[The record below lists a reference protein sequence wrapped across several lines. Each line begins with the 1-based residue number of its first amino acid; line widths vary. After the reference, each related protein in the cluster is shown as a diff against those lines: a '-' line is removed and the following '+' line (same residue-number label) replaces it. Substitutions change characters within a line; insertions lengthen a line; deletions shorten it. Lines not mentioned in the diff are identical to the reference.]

1 MSRLE
6 RAVQKLFRDRV
17 LSTAEC
23 SAIFAGVE
31 LLTRELSLSQSDR
44 SAGCDEVIQ
53 LYGTQIREGVD
64 TLNLNFVDAL
74 HRIERGE

>member
-17 LSTAEC
+17 LNTAEC

-31 LLTRELSLSQSDR
+31 LLTRELALPMTERCASTDNVL
-44 SAGCDEVIQ
+44 V
-53 LYGTQIREGVD
+53 LYGTQIREGVE
-64 TLNLNFVDAL
+64 TLNLNMVQ
-74 HRIERGE
+74 EGQ

>member
-6 RAVQKLFRDRV
+6 RAVQKLFRDRT

-31 LLTRELSLSQSDR
+31 LLSRELSLAQPDR
-44 SAGCDEVIQ
+44 SAACDIVVQ
-53 LYGTQIREGVD
+53 LYGTQIREGVE
-64 TLNLNFVDAL
+64 TLNLNMVD
-74 HRIERGE
+74 

>member
-31 LLTRELSLSQSDR
+31 LLTRELSLPQPDR
-44 SAGCDEVIQ
+44 AGHTDLVVQ
-53 LYGTQIREGVD
+53 LYGTQIREGVE
-64 TLNLNFVDAL
+64 TLNLNMV
-74 HRIERGE
+74 E

>member
-17 LSTAEC
+17 LNAAEC

-31 LLTRELSLSQSDR
+31 LLTRELSLPQSDR
-44 SAGCDEVIQ
+44 SSGCDEFIL
-53 LYGTQIREGVD
+53 LYGAHIREGVE
-64 TLNLNFVDAL
+64 TLNLNMV
-74 HRIERGE
+74 E